1 MIPNARI
8 IAYSR
13 AVGAHPAGGVRVQAV
28 ALAVPLPAFSAEL
41 SVDRVA
47 SLEAQGVK
55 ASRRV
60 MVMDAA
66 VSRALGAAP
75 AIGDRLMLLEGMTS
89 VQRSVA
95 VVQAR
100 APVAHA
106 AGAHAAWDLL
116 CVEVAA

>member
-8 IAYSR
+8 ISYSR
-13 AVGAHPAGGVRVQAV
+13 ATGADPAGGVRLSAV
-28 ALAVPLPAFSAEL
+28 SVAVPLPAMSAEL

-66 VSRALGAAP
+66 IAGTLKAVP
-75 AIGDRLMLLEGMTS
+75 AIGDRITLKEGLTG
-89 VQRSVA
+89 VTRTVA

-100 APVAHA
+100 APIAQM
-106 AGAHAAWDLL
+106 AGAHAAWDLM
-116 CVEVAA
+116 CVEVV